1 MKLPTKALVLGIL
14 ACGGFYF
21 LVCRQPDDLRA
32 AQVAKTAPA
41 KTVAKTV
48 AKTAAMTAKNE
59 KKSAKPANPVRG
71 FFRGLIRKVVPKPTK
86 TPILP
91 KGNGAIPFKVKDDPK
106 ARARL
111 IRARDYIDSR
121 APHDPDDIKRLRRA
135 ESLVKDGQFDA
146 AMALVQRLLD
156 RQQDSLIRNEH
167 DEWVSVRQQANHLLG
182 KFPRE
187 FRESYKLKY
196 GSAARDLLEEGLKS
210 GNLKTLADV
219 ATRYFHTEAG
229 IEAARKLAAIY
240 LDRGEYGIAAR
251 WFARVLEAEQ
261 PDGGDPKWLLQAA
274 YAFRRAGDLPESQR
288 LLKRVDT
295 LVADNSLV
303 LGGRPVRPAEWLNA
317 FKAASGGNRQV
328 PEWWTLFGTP
338 SRTGTVDG
346 GDPLLLSRWSQPT
359 THSHIV
365 RRHIDRLLEA
375 LTDNRR
381 AVVPAA
387 IPLTVGGKVVFRT
400 LRGILVV
407 DAESGS
413 PLWESREGI
422 SAERLLSGK
431 VPTASYDRFSRGY
444 SPRNNNGYGDY
455 HSLTGLLFH
464 NGNYGLISS
473 DGKRLFVIEQMAL
486 LPNVGAYSRYSSD
499 PEQYDPYRRSWMTNK
514 LTAYDVNSGRPV
526 WEVGGR
532 FRSESFDLPLAG
544 NYFLGVPVADRG
556 ELFVVGEKDS
566 RIRLHVL
573 DAATGRVKWS
583 RLIAYSDTKI
593 SQDSVRR
600 WITAQVAVRDGVLVC
615 PTSVGWLVA
624 VDRTNQSILWAHRYT
639 RPDNRSKDDG
649 SSQHSIPAATLNK
662 RWIPSAP
669 VISSGLVVFTPQEDE
684 SIVCLRL
691 RDGKRLWR
699 IPKGDY
705 LYHAG
710 VFDENVV
717 LVGKDRM
724 TAVKLH
730 DGTTAW
736 TTPFDKSAGMPSGMG
751 VAAGGQYHVPLQ
763 RGRLWT
769 VDVKTGK
776 VDRKLYLPS
785 DSQPL
790 GNLTM
795 YRGQVLSLTPF
806 GLTSFEQRSALLA
819 KISER
824 KKSARDDPW
833 AALKEAEIAL
843 LHRDYK
849 TALAS
854 LGRVDSD
861 KLDASL
867 DGRYRKAMLTTLASV
882 VRSDFKAHDAE
893 IRQLAAF
900 VKSPEETFE
909 FHRLAAE
916 RHDARNEFSE
926 AFRLYRQLARDNP
939 DGPVRHGLVVT
950 GFSRSRDRLKPVT
963 TSIQRGD
970 DRRLETTVRFW
981 AAGKLRDV
989 WTRMPQAV
997 RDSLGKQLADEAAGL
1012 ASGDLRRRLQF
1023 ARLFSF
1029 HPSAVTVVKGLIE
1042 ESIQKGNFAAA
1053 EQLLSRLR
1061 RHQDRQVAAVATER
1075 YARLLQSQKLPAD
1088 AALIYRELSG
1098 KFPDVVLG
1106 DGRTAA
1112 KLVAELRARKVLN
1125 PPTGDEPLSWGNTT
1139 MRVEQSGTQY
1149 RSYPEQQLLV
1159 GTNGF
1164 PYFRDRGFQIDH
1176 NGQQLLVSRT
1186 SDDRLMWLVPLRGQS
1201 NASTGYY
1208 VHGASSGHLVFVLYR
1223 NVLHCLSPVDRRVV
1237 WTRPLEKR
1245 GTSGGTYYSY
1255 YSSSPVQNR
1264 YRPLADGRQVAAGR
1278 GLSKEFSHQGGLAFA
1293 NESCVGIYGRRR
1305 LFVVDTL
1312 SGNVLWVLRGL
1323 TQGSRAVATN
1333 EAVFVLSADGNA
1345 VTAYRALDGR
1355 RLPASKTTKIAALD
1369 GSAAMHPSGI
1379 AASAVGVVG
1388 NEFLYPDV
1396 TTRSFLGI
1404 GTSTTSWKL
1413 QSPLSGNVVW
1423 KRDYKSGATFSL
1435 LDDGS
1440 LVALPKRGPLEIVDR
1455 RNGSV
1460 ATYPFESS
1468 TFGGADQVYVL
1479 ADRDTLFVIA
1489 NNGRRGGFSM
1499 VHYGYGTLATINVS
1513 GDVYAFDRA
1522 SRKLL
1527 WKKAV
1532 AGRQLVMDYFEQSPV
1547 LTFNTR
1553 KYVNNGMMSHS
1564 LMSFLAIDKRTGRQL
1579 IDVEIPST
1587 QYYGSFSVNLSDR
1600 YVEFRTYSHRLR
1612 LVAVGGDPVEARRP
1626 GAVRAVK
1633 P

>member
-1 MKLPTKALVLGIL
+1 MPEAGKPDPPAGRWLQEMAMTLPAKTLMLGIL
-14 ACGGFYF
+14 ACGGFYV
-21 LVCRQPDDLRA
+21 LVCRQPQYVRAA

-41 KTVAKTV
+41 KTTPTKTV
-48 AKTAAMTAKNE
+48 AKTAV
-59 KKSAKPANPVRG
+59 KKTTKMPANPVRG
-71 FFRGLIRKVVPKPTK
+71 FFRGIIRRVVPKPTK

-91 KGNGAIPFKVKDDPK
+91 RGKNPIKFKVKDDPK

-121 APHDPDDIKRLRRA
+121 APQDPDDIKRLRRA

-146 AMALVQRLLD
+146 AITLVQRLLD
-156 RQQDSLIRNEH
+156 RQQDTLIRNDNE
-167 DEWVSVRQQANHLLG
+167 EWVSVRQQANRLLS
-182 KFPRE
+182 KFPGR
-187 FRESYKLKY
+187 FREGYRLKY
-196 GSAARDLLEEGLKS
+196 GSAARDLLDEGLKS
-210 GNLKTLADV
+210 GDLKVLADV

-251 WFARVLEAEQ
+251 WFARVLEAE
-261 PDGGDPKWLLQAA
+261 PSDGGDPKWLLQAA
-274 YAFRRAGDLPESQR
+274 YAFRRAGDLPESKQ
-288 LLKRVDT
+288 LLKRVDK

-303 LGGRPVRPAEWLNA
+303 LGGHPVRPAEWLNK
-317 FKAASGGNRQV
+317 FKAASGGNTQV
-328 PEWWTLFGTP
+328 SEWWTLFGTS

-365 RRHIDRLLEA
+365 HRHIDRLLEA

-381 AVVPAA
+381 AVIPAA
-387 IPLTVGGKVVFRT
+387 VPLTVGGKVVFRT

-422 SAERLLSGK
+422 SAERLLSGR

-444 SPRNNNGYGDY
+444 YPSNNNNGYGDY
-455 HSLTGLLFH
+455 HPLTGLLFH

-473 DGKRLFVIEQMAL
+473 DGTRLFVIENMAL
-486 LPNVGAYSRYSSD
+486 LPNVGPYARYSSD
-499 PEQYDPYRRSWMTNK
+499 PEQYDRYRRSWMTNK
-514 LTAYDVNSGRPV
+514 LTAYDLNSGRPV
-526 WEVGGR
+526 WEIGGR
-532 FRSESFDLPLAG
+532 FRSESFDLQLAG

-566 RIRLHVL
+566 RIRLHAL
-573 DAATGRVKWS
+573 DAKTGRVKWS

-600 WITAQVAVRDGVLVC
+600 WITAQVAVRDGVIVC

-624 VDRTNQSILWAHRYT
+624 VDRTNKSILWAHRYSKPNA
-639 RPDNRSKDDG
+639 RPKEYG
-649 SSQHSIPAATLNK
+649 SSQVIQAATLNQ

-669 VISSGLVVFTPQEDE
+669 VISGGLVVYTPQEDE

-691 RDGKRLWR
+691 RDGKRLWQ

-710 VFDENVV
+710 VFGGSVV
-717 LVGKDRM
+717 LVGKDRI

-736 TTPFDKSAGMPSGMG
+736 TTPIDKSAGMPSGMG
-751 VAAGGQYHVPLQ
+751 VAVGGEYHVPLYHGQ
-763 RGRLWT
+763 LWT
-769 VDVKTGK
+769 VNVKTGK

-785 DSQPL
+785 ESQPL

-819 KISER
+819 KIAQR
-824 KKSARDDPW
+824 KKAARDDPW

-843 LHRDYK
+843 LRRDYK

-854 LGRVDSD
+854 LRRVDAA
-861 KLDASL
+861 KLDPSL
-867 DGRYRKAMLTTLASV
+867 DGRYRKAMMTTLTSV
-882 VRSDFKAHDAE
+882 VRSDFKSHDAE
-893 IRQLAAF
+893 LRQLAAF
-900 VKSPEETFE
+900 VKTPSEKFE

-916 RHDARNEFSE
+916 RHDARNEFHD
-926 AFRLYRQLARDNP
+926 AFQLYRQLARDNP
-939 DGPVRHGLVVT
+939 DGPVR
-950 GFSRSRDRLKPVT
+950 
-963 TSIQRGD
+963 RGD
-970 DRRLETTVRFW
+970 DNRLETTVRFW

-989 WTRMPQAV
+989 WTRMPRDA
-997 RDSLGKQLADEAAGL
+997 RDSLGKQLAAEAAGL
-1012 ASGDLRRRLQF
+1012 ASADSRKRLRF

-1029 HPSAVTVVKGLIE
+1029 HPAAVTVVKGLID
-1042 ESIQKGNFAAA
+1042 ESIQKGNFAVA
-1053 EQLLSRLR
+1053 EQLLTRLR
-1061 RHQDRQVAAVATER
+1061 RHKDRQIAAVAMER
-1075 YARLLQSQKLPAD
+1075 YARLLLTRKLPAD
-1088 AALIYRELSG
+1088 AALVYLELKR
-1098 KFPDVVLG
+1098 KFPDVTLG
-1106 DGRTAA
+1106 DGRTAV
-1112 KLVAELRARKVLN
+1112 KLVAELQARKVVNLQS
-1125 PPTGDEPLSWGNTT
+1125 GDEPVSWGKST
-1139 MRVEQSGTQY
+1139 MRIEQSGTQY
-1149 RSYPEQQLLV
+1149 RSYPDQQLIV

-1164 PYFRDRGFQIDH
+1164 PYFRDRSFQIDH
-1176 NGQQLLVSRT
+1176 NGQQLLVTRN
-1186 SDDRLMWLVPLRGQS
+1186 SDDKLTWLVPLRGQS

-1223 NVLHCLSPVDRRVV
+1223 NVLHCLSPVDHRVV

-1245 GTSGGTYYSY
+1245 GTSGGMYYSY
-1255 YSSSPVQNR
+1255 YSSSPAQNR
-1264 YRPLADGRQVAAGR
+1264 YRPLTGGREVAAVL

-1293 NESCVGIYGRRR
+1293 NENCVGIYGRRR
-1305 LFVVDTL
+1305 LIVVDTL
-1312 SGNVLWVLRGL
+1312 SGNVLWMLRGL

-1333 EAVFVLSADGNA
+1333 EAVFVLSADGNS

-1355 RLPASKTTKIAALD
+1355 RLPDSKATK
-1369 GSAAMHPSGI
+1369 I
-1379 AASAVGVVG
+1379 AASAVGVIG
-1388 NEFLYPDV
+1388 NEFLHPEV
-1396 TTRSFLGI
+1396 TSHSFLGI

-1413 QSPLSGNVVW
+1413 QSPLTGQVVW
-1423 KRDYKSGATFSL
+1423 KRDYKNGATFTL

-1440 LVALPKRGPLEIVDR
+1440 LVALPRHGPLEVVDR
-1455 RNGSV
+1455 RNGNV
-1460 ATYPFESS
+1460 AAYPFHSS
-1468 TFGGADQVYVL
+1468 TFGGAAQVYVL
-1479 ADRDTLFVIA
+1479 ADRDTLFVVA
-1489 NNGRRGGFSM
+1489 NNNRRGGFST
-1499 VHYGYGTLATINVS
+1499 VYYGYGTLASINVS
-1513 GDVYAFDRA
+1513 GDVYAFDRT

-1527 WKKAV
+1527 WKKPV
-1532 AGRQLVMDYFEQSPV
+1532 SGRQLVMDYFEQSPV

-1553 KYVNNGMMSHS
+1553 KYVNNGMVSHS

-1579 IDVEIPST
+1579 IDTEIPSN

-1612 LVAVGGDPVEARRP
+1612 LVAVKNGPVQAIRPRAR
-1626 GAVRAVK
+1626 GAVRAAK